1 MIFYEIRKNI
11 KLGDI
16 MSLIIAYVGK
26 KGCVMASDKRKI
38 GYFGD
43 KENLNKLE
51 KELYDGTITNDD
63 DFSARARELGI
74 SIKITDD
81 ASKIKVIGNTIRGE
95 VSTKGTFET
104 RRRRIYGTTNGY
116 QIIEL
121 LGSDTES
128 RKAGKNGLI
137 LFGNEY
143 AKKMAETLIKR
154 KWKSSLS
161 LRYMGEIFQEIVAE
175 VASKTPTVG
184 NKIDVLMQQPKYN
197 ESEAQRHLNL
207 TIDHDIKVLIKF
219 RQDLT
224 EQLVQQN
231 IAIDM
236 ANKII
241 NEGDVGR
248 VVSIDGNMLYV
259 QLNEKT
265 QAVDGNWKQ
274 LAAPGQNVLMFTDSD
289 NVKIGDKVVIENED
303 LCLKKDKSSL
313 KCDIILC
320 SL

>member
-1 MIFYEIRKNI
+1 
-11 KLGDI
+11 

-43 KENLNKLE
+43 KENLRILENELYGGKLATDDE
-51 KELYDGTITNDD
+51 FLARAKEL
-63 DFSARARELGI
+63 SI

-81 ASKIKVIGNTIRGE
+81 ATKLKKVGNTIRGE

-116 QIIEL
+116 QMLKL
-121 LGSDTES
+121 LGSETEK
-128 RKAGKNGLI
+128 RNAGKSGLI
-137 LFGNEY
+137 IFGNDF
-143 AKKMAETLIKR
+143 AKRMAETLIQR
-154 KWKSSLS
+154 KWKASLS
-161 LRYMGEIFQEIVAE
+161 LRYMGEIFQSIVEE

-184 NKIDVLMQQPKYN
+184 KKVDVMMQQPKYN
-197 ESEAQRHLNL
+197 ESEAQKHLNI
-207 TIDHDIKVLIKF
+207 TIDHDIKVLTKF
-219 RQDLT
+219 RQELT
-224 EQLVQQN
+224 EKLVQQN

-241 NEGDVGR
+241 DKGEVGK
-248 VVSIDGNMLYV
+248 VVNIDGNMIYV
-259 QLNEKT
+259 QLNSKT
-265 QAVDGNWKQ
+265 QAMDGNWKQ
-274 LAAPGQNVLMFTDSD
+274 LAAPGQNVLMFTESD
-289 NVKIGDKVVIENED
+289 NVKIGDKVIIENED

>member
-1 MIFYEIRKNI
+1 
-11 KLGDI
+11 

-43 KENLNKLE
+43 KENLTKLE
-51 KELYDGTITNDD
+51 GELYDGTIVNDS
-63 DFSARARELGI
+63 DFLIRANDLDI

-81 ASKIKVIGNTIRGE
+81 ANKLKSIANTVRGE

-128 RKAGKNGLI
+128 RKAGDSGI
-137 LFGNEY
+137 IIFGNEY
-143 AKKMAETLIKR
+143 AKQLAEVLIKR
-154 KWKSSLS
+154 KWKPSQS
-161 LRYMGEIFQEIVAE
+161 LRYMGDIFQGIIEEIS
-175 VASKTPTVG
+175 SKTPTVG
-184 NKIDVLMQQPKYN
+184 KNVDVIIQQPDYDKTT
-197 ESEAQRHLNL
+197 AQRHLNS
-207 TIDHDIKVLIKF
+207 TIDNDIKVLVKF

-224 EQLVQQN
+224 EKLVQQN
-231 IAIDM
+231 LDIEM
-236 ANKII
+236 SGKII
-241 NEGDVGR
+241 NKGEVG
-248 VVSIDGNMLYV
+248 VVSKIDGNMLEV
-259 QLNEKT
+259 TLNNKT
-265 QAVDGNWKQ
+265 QAMDGDWKQ
-274 LAAPGQNVLMFTDSD
+274 LAGPGENVLMFSESE
-289 NVKIGDKVVIENED
+289 NVKIGDKVVIEDED

-313 KCDIILC
+313 RCDIILC

>member
-1 MIFYEIRKNI
+1 
-11 KLGDI
+11 
-16 MSLIIAYVGK
+16 MSLIIAYIGK
-26 KGCVMASDKRKI
+26 KGCVMAADKRKI

-43 KENLNKLE
+43 KEKLE
-51 KELYDGTITNDD
+51 TLEEELYSGAIENDD
-63 DFSARARELGI
+63 TFLKRAEELGI

-81 ASKIKVIGNTIRGE
+81 ASKLKVVGNSIRGE

-104 RRRRIYGTTNGY
+104 KRRRIYGTTNGY

-121 LGSDTES
+121 LGSETKS
-128 RKAGKNGLI
+128 RKAGKKGII
-137 LFGNEY
+137 LFGNQY
-143 AKKMAETLIKR
+143 AKHLAESL
-154 KWKSSLS
+154 KWKSSQS
-161 LRYMGEIFQEIVAE
+161 LRYMGELFEGILAE

-184 NKIDVLMQQPKYN
+184 DKFDVLIQQPN
-197 ESEAQRHLNL
+197 FTLTEAQNHLDR
-207 TIDHDIKVLIKF
+207 TIDNDIKVLTKF
-219 RQDLT
+219 RQELT
-224 EQLVQQN
+224 EQLVQQS

-241 NEGDVGR
+241 TKGDIGR
-248 VVSIDGNMLYV
+248 VVNIDGNMLYV
-259 QLNEKT
+259 QLNDKT
-265 QAVDGNWKQ
+265 QAMDGNWKQ
-274 LAAPGQNVLMFTDSD
+274 LAAPGQNVLMFTESD

>member
-1 MIFYEIRKNI
+1 
-11 KLGDI
+11 

-43 KENLNKLE
+43 KENLKVLE
-51 KELYDGTITNDD
+51 KELYSGKISEDEK
-63 DFSARARELGI
+63 FLQRASELGI

-81 ASKIKVIGNTIRGE
+81 ATKLKVVGNSIRGE

-121 LGSDTES
+121 LGSETES
-128 RKAGKNGLI
+128 RKAGEKGLI
-137 LFGNEY
+137 IFGNEY
-143 AKKMAETLIKR
+143 AKRMAETLIKR
-154 KWKSSLS
+154 EWKASQS
-161 LRYMGEIFQEIVAE
+161 LRYMGDIFQNIIEE

-184 NKIDVLMQQPKYN
+184 DKIDVLMQQPKFDK
-197 ESEAQRHLNL
+197 SEAQKHLNI
-207 TIDHDIKVLIKF
+207 TIDHDIKVLTKF
-219 RQDLT
+219 RQELT
-224 EQLVQQN
+224 EKLVQQN
-231 IAIDM
+231 LEIEM

-241 NEGDVGR
+241 DKGEVGK
-248 VVSIDGNMLYV
+248 VVNIDGNMVFV
-259 QLNEKT
+259 QLNSKT

-274 LAAPGQNVLMFTDSD
+274 RAGPGQNVLMFTDSD
-289 NVKIGDKVVIENED
+289 NVKIGDKVIIENED

>member
-1 MIFYEIRKNI
+1 
-11 KLGDI
+11 

-43 KENLNKLE
+43 KEKLAELE
-51 KELYDGTITNDD
+51 KDLYNGKIDNDE
-63 DFSARARELGI
+63 DFLSKANELGI

-81 ASKIKVIGNTIRGE
+81 ANKIKVIANTIRGE

-116 QIIEL
+116 QIVEL
-121 LGSDTES
+121 LGSETES
-128 RKAGKNGLI
+128 RKAGKSGVI
-137 LFGNEY
+137 IFGNEY
-143 AKKMAETLIKR
+143 AKRMAETLIQR
-154 KWKSSLS
+154 KWKASQS
-161 LRYMGEIFQEIVAE
+161 LRYMGDIFESIILE

-184 NKIDVLMQQPKYN
+184 NKVDVLMQQPKFS
-197 ESEAQRHLNL
+197 ESDAQKHLNM

-224 EQLVQQN
+224 EKLVQQN
-231 IAIDM
+231 LDIEM

-241 NEGDVGR
+241 DKGEVGK
-248 VVSIDGNMLYV
+248 VVNVDGNMLYV
-259 QLNEKT
+259 QLNDKT

-274 LAAPGQNVLMFTDSD
+274 LAAPGQNVLMFTESD
-289 NVKIGDKVVIENED
+289 NVKIGDKVIIENED

>member
-1 MIFYEIRKNI
+1 
-11 KLGDI
+11 

-43 KENLNKLE
+43 KENLRILE
-51 KELYDGTITNDD
+51 NELYDGKLATDD
-63 DFSARARELGI
+63 EFLARAEELSI

-81 ASKIKVIGNTIRGE
+81 ANKLKKVGNTIRGE

-116 QIIEL
+116 QMLEL
-121 LGSDTES
+121 LGSVTEK
-128 RKAGKNGLI
+128 RNAGKSGLI
-137 LFGNEY
+137 IFGNDF
-143 AKKMAETLIKR
+143 AKRMAETLIQR
-154 KWKSSLS
+154 KWKASLS
-161 LRYMGEIFQEIVAE
+161 LRYMGEIFQSIVEE

-184 NKIDVLMQQPKYN
+184 KKVDVMMQQPKYN
-197 ESEAQRHLNL
+197 ESEAQKHLNI
-207 TIDHDIKVLIKF
+207 TIDHDIKVLTKF
-219 RQDLT
+219 RQELT
-224 EQLVQQN
+224 EKLVQQN

-241 NEGDVGR
+241 DKGEVGK
-248 VVSIDGNMLYV
+248 VVNIDGNMIYV
-259 QLNEKT
+259 QLNSKT
-265 QAVDGNWKQ
+265 QAMDGNWKQ
-274 LAAPGQNVLMFTDSD
+274 LAAPGQNVLMFTESD
-289 NVKIGDKVVIENED
+289 NVKIGDKVIIENED

>member
-1 MIFYEIRKNI
+1 
-11 KLGDI
+11 

-161 LRYMGEIFQEIVAE
+161 LRYMGEIFQEIVGE

>member
-1 MIFYEIRKNI
+1 
-11 KLGDI
+11 

-43 KENLNKLE
+43 KQNLATLE
-51 KELYDGTITNDD
+51 KELYEGSIDNDD
-63 DFSARARELGI
+63 DFLKRARELGI

-81 ASKIKVIGNTIRGE
+81 ANKLKIVGNTIRGE
-95 VSTKGTFET
+95 VSSKGTFET

-128 RKAGKNGLI
+128 RKAGQSGLI
-137 LFGNEY
+137 VFGNEY
-143 AKKMAETLIKR
+143 AKSKAETLIK
-154 KWKSSLS
+154 KNWKSSQS
-161 LRYMGEIFQEIVAE
+161 LRYMGEIFEGIVKE
-175 VASKTPTVG
+175 VASGTPTVG
-184 NKIDVLMQQPKYN
+184 KNVDVMIQQPNFDK
-197 ESEAQRHLNL
+197 SQAQKHLNI
-207 TIDHDIKVLIKF
+207 TIDHDIKVLTKF
-219 RQDLT
+219 RQELT
-224 EQLVQQN
+224 EKLVQQN
-231 IAIDM
+231 LDIEM

-241 NEGDVGR
+241 NEGEVGK
-248 VVSIDGNMLYV
+248 VVQIDGNMLFV
-259 QLNEKT
+259 QLNSKT

-274 LAAPGQNVLMFTDSD
+274 KAAPGQNVLMFTESD
-289 NVKIGDKVVIENED
+289 DVKIGDKVVIKDED
-303 LCLKKDKSSL
+303 LCLKKDKSPL

>member
-1 MIFYEIRKNI
+1 
-11 KLGDI
+11 
-16 MSLIIAYVGK
+16 MSLIIAYIGK
-26 KGCVMASDKRKI
+26 KGCVMTGDKRKI

-43 KENLNKLE
+43 KSNLELLE
-51 KELYDGTITNDD
+51 KELYDGSIKDD
-63 DFSARARELGI
+63 DGFAKRASELGI

-81 ASKIKVIGNTIRGE
+81 ASKLKIVGNAVRGE

-104 RRRRIYGTTNGY
+104 KRRRIYGTTNGY
-116 QIIEL
+116 QIVEL

-137 LFGNEY
+137 IFGNEY
-143 AKKMAETLIKR
+143 AKQLAETLIKR
-154 KWKSSLS
+154 KWKASLS
-161 LRYMGEIFQEIVAE
+161 LRYMGEIFQEIVKE
-175 VASKTPTVG
+175 VASRTPTVG
-184 NKIDVLMQQPKYN
+184 ENVDVLTQQPNFN
-197 ESEAQRHLNL
+197 ESEAQKHLNV

-224 EQLVQQN
+224 EKLVQQALDVN
-231 IAIDM
+231 M
-236 ANKII
+236 AEKII
-241 NEGDVGR
+241 NKGEVGR
-248 VVSIDGNMLYV
+248 VASIDGNMLYV
-259 QLNEKT
+259 QLNSKT

-274 LAAPGQNVLMFTDSD
+274 LAAPGQNVLMFTESD
-289 NVKIGDKVVIENED
+289 NVKVGDKVIIENED